1 MQMQPQRKDLAM
13 AMEIAKARRSS
24 GRHIKGKVKDVEIG
38 PISKGTGFRA
48 ARGR

>member
-13 AMEIAKARRSS
+13 AMEVAKARGSS

-38 PISKGTGFRA
+38 PTSKDIGFRA